1 MILVGV
7 ANTIAAISIIVSLLR
22 SPNIKYLT
30 TEDFYEFHVN
40 PCICLYISYPAIL
53 HSNFNPS
60 LYKICVSWIISI
72 NYQAV
77 IHSLMH
83 LHSVYYL
90 GQGESKCFNIKIFKF
105 FVIAQPNIEHNSG
118 VKCLLATENIE
129 YLIAK
134 NKKKRF
140 FRVELLSQ
148 QYG

>member
-30 TEDFYEFHVN
+30 TEV
-40 PCICLYISYPAIL
+40 L
-53 HSNFNPS
+53 
-60 LYKICVSWIISI
+60 WIISI

-90 GQGESKCFNIKIFKF
+90 GQGESKCFNIARIVCPTQHRTQLGSDKAIDW
-105 FVIAQPNIEHNSG
+105 IPPITPHI
-118 VKCLLATENIE
+118 ATEE
-129 YLIAK
+129 D
-134 NKKKRF
+134 
-140 FRVELLSQ
+140 LLSNT
-148 QYG
+148 